1 MEFRNLTP
9 FSVMNYK
16 MLDTSDI
23 EHHVVV
29 MKVGYDLLPT
39 TETGIYQ
46 PHLSTKFPLILQDEY
61 VSTISTSSVFC
72 ESDLAPFKPFCDVII
87 KGMAYAPNG
96 IPSESIIASVTLMN
110 AEKNTLLY
118 KPLRCIGTRQFVYDE
133 QKKSWQLTLP
143 KPIRQLPIDYR
154 YAFGG
159 ENKIYADEQLK
170 HPLKKENLLPEPVR
184 IHHPEGKSA
193 PIAHAV
199 YEYNPLGLGF
209 ITPWYQQ
216 AKGITSFSAPQ
227 IESLNAPITADWINQ
242 QCNNS
247 TFQQQPAGFGVIGRA
262 WLPRRLLAGTYD
274 DEWINSRHPYLPY
287 DFDFQYWN
295 GAPTDQQIPYPKT
308 NFTLKLENLTP
319 QGYLQTTLPEHRP
332 FVLLRMQDG
341 MFIPIKLNLDTL
353 VIDAEKQQLALTYRL
368 AFEVSLPIR
377 VCEARFE
384 INPDAPLVR
393 FAQPQEAQTHG

>member
-39 TETGIYQ
+39 TETGVYQ
-46 PHLSTKFPLILQDEY
+46 PHLSTKFSLILQDEY
-61 VSTISTSSVFC
+61 VSTINTSSVFY

-96 IPSESIIASVTLMN
+96 IPSESIITSVTLMD

-118 KPLRCIGTRQFVYDE
+118 KPLRCTGVRQFIYDE

-159 ENKIYADEQLK
+159 ENKIYADEQLQ
-170 HPLKKENLLPEPVR
+170 HTLNKENLLPGSVR
-184 IHHPEGKSA
+184 VNHPEGESA
-193 PIAHAV
+193 PIAHAA

-227 IESLNAPITADWINQ
+227 IESLSPPITADWMNQ
-242 QCNNS
+242 QLNAS

-274 DEWINSRHPYLPY
+274 DKWVNSRHPYLPY

-295 GAPTDQQIPYPKT
+295 GAPADQQIPYPKT

-341 MFIPIKLNLDTL
+341 LFIPIKLNLDTL

-393 FAQPQEAQTHG
+393 FTQPQEAQTHG